1 MLFDGHLVVL
11 FLFWIICKFDRFTLY
26 LHACTPWILSYPC
39 GEEQSGSGM
48 GEGRGGPDPA
58 FPPLF
63 HENPA
68 FSTFF
73 ISFSNSAFLSQK
85 NTLKSLISYFR
96 LIFWI
101 YAFLNTLYFSSFL
114 RYMLFYLCQRN
125 MRAPTRLSWFPWLL
139 QKEIAFSSS
148 VWRELAL
155 LFAISRPIER

>member
-39 GEEQSGSGM
+39 GEEQSGSGT

-58 FPPLF
+58 FPPLC

-114 RYMLFYLCQRN
+114 RYMLFSFMSKKHASPNKTQLVSMTFAKRN
-125 MRAPTRLSWFPWLL
+125 SF
-139 QKEIAFSSS
+139 F
-148 VWRELAL
+148 
-155 LFAISRPIER
+155 